1 MTDKLIVTPTDT
13 QRCGFC
19 APQLKVWADANQF
32 DIRHF
37 LRHGIDAEL
46 LRATGDAFALK
57 AVAEAER
64 RVANERRR

>member
-1 MTDKLIVTPTDT
+1 MTEPLIVTPTDC

-19 APQLKVWADANQF
+19 APNMKTWADANGF

-46 LRATGDAFALK
+46 LRATGDALALK